1 MTAFNVDTCQ
11 PVHDSV
17 MNRMNR
23 SRWLKAL
30 SCNIFLLSL
39 LGALG
44 GCAVSVH
51 NAPSNVPLTRTAVG
65 AQKPV
70 RNIAGESLVALSF
83 SGGGMRAAAFSFGV
97 LKALDAASL
106 PGEDVL
112 GDVTLISSVSGG
124 SLTAAYY
131 GLHGRNALS
140 SYRDKVLLRDLES
153 NMRLSALAPENFFRI
168 LAGGLND
175 HSNLIRMLDKE
186 VFEGA
191 TFSDI
196 YARRKPDIWINAT
209 DLYHRTPFPFI
220 PPLFQAL
227 CSDLGKFSVA
237 EAVSASMAVPLVFSP
252 IVLQA
257 YPKDCPVAPDAW
269 VDRALNG
276 PTVSKTVQASAQAMQ
291 SYRDPAKMRY
301 VKLVDG
307 GVTDNYGLASILLG
321 REVSRTSFGPLTAR
335 DAVTL
340 RRMLF
345 LVVDAGRGPS
355 GDWVFEASGPSG
367 LEAAMAATDSAID
380 SAARIGFDAFR
391 KMMLEWQ
398 SAVVEFRCGLTSAEL
413 MALGGSADGWNCK
426 DVHFHFGL
434 VSFAGLGKQ
443 REVQLNA
450 IPTRLSLPAKDIDD
464 AIQAGVDATLRNLTL
479 KAYLESKQAPR
490 HGEPQ

>member
-1 MTAFNVDTCQ
+1 MYRPAK
-11 PVHDSV
+11 
-17 MNRMNR
+17 
-23 SRWLKAL
+23 LKVIARK
-30 SCNIFLLSL
+30 SL
-39 LGALG
+39 LLCLCGLISACAL
-44 GCAVSVH
+44 SVH
-51 NAPSNVPLTRTAVG
+51 NLPSNTPLTLTEARVHR
-65 AQKPV
+65 PE
-70 RNIAGESLVALSF
+70 RNIAGKNLVALSF
-83 SGGGMRAAAFSFGV
+83 SGGGLRAAAFSFGV
-97 LKALDAASL
+97 LKALDAETNA
-106 PGEDVL
+106 GEYLL

-140 SYRDKVLLRDLES
+140 TYRDKVLARDLES
-153 NMRLSALAPENFFRI
+153 NMRLSALAPENLLRI

-175 HSNLIRMLDKE
+175 HSNLVRLLDRE

-191 TFSDI
+191 KFSDI

-227 CSDLGKFSVA
+227 CSDLGKYSVA

-257 YPKDCPVAPDAW
+257 YPNDCPVPPDAW
-269 VDRALNG
+269 VDRALKG
-276 PTVSKTVQASAQAMQ
+276 PMVSKTVQASAQAMQ
-291 SYRDPAKMRY
+291 NYRDPTKMRY

-340 RRMLF
+340 HRMLF

-355 GDWVFEASGPSG
+355 GDWVFDPRGPSG
-367 LEAAMAATDSAID
+367 LDAAGAATDSAID

-391 KMMLEWQ
+391 KMMVEWQ
-398 SAVVEFRCGLTSAEL
+398 NSVVEFRCGLNSTEL
-413 MALGGSADGWNCK
+413 LALRGSADGWNCK
-426 DVHFHFGL
+426 DVQFHFGL
-434 VSFAGLGKQ
+434 VSFASLGKT
-443 REVQLNA
+443 REAQLNA
-450 IPTRLSLPAKDIDD
+450 IPTRLSLPASDIDD
-464 AIQAGVDATLRNLTL
+464 AIQAGVDATLSNLTL
-479 KAYLESKQAPR
+479 KAYLESKQKS
-490 HGEPQ
+490 PQASH